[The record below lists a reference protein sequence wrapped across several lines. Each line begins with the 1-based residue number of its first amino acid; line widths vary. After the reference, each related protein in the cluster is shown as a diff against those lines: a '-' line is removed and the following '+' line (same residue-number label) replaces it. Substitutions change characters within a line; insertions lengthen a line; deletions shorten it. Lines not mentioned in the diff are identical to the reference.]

1 MANQAI
7 ETVNQRGG
15 YVIISLAALVFA
27 AGIVGYHFFSA
38 QPTVVRLLMLLGGLV
53 AGLAI
58 AWLSAPGKEFINFA
72 RESYLE
78 ARRVVWPSRKETVQ
92 TTLIVFAFVFI
103 MALFLFATD
112 KTLEWILYDLLLGW
126 RK

>member
-1 MANQAI
+1 MANQAV

-15 YVIISLAALVFA
+15 YVVVFIAAAVA
-27 AGIVGYHFFSA
+27 VAGVIGYHFFST
-38 QPTVVRLLMLLGGLV
+38 QPTVVRLLMLLGGIATGLV
-53 AGLAI
+53 I
-58 AWLSAPGKEFINFA
+58 AWFSAPGREFIGFA

-92 TTLIVFAFVFI
+92 TTLIVFGFVVV
-103 MALFLFATD
+103 MALFLFVAD
-112 KTLEWILYDLLLGW
+112 KSLEWVMYDLLLGW

>member
-1 MANQAI
+1 MANQAV

-15 YVIISLAALVFA
+15 YMIVSLAALIAV
-27 AGIVGYHFFSA
+27 AGVVGYHFFST
-38 QPTVVRLLMLLGGLV
+38 QPTVVRLVMLLGGLV
-53 AGLAI
+53 GGLAI

-72 RESYLE
+72 RESYAE

-92 TTLIVFAFVFI
+92 TTLIVFGFVVV
-103 MALFLFATD
+103 MALFLFAAD
-112 KTLEWILYDLLLGW
+112 KSLEWILYDLLLGW

>member
-1 MANQAI
+1 MANQAV

-15 YVIISLAALVFA
+15 YVIISLAALVIA
-27 AGIVGYHFFSA
+27 AGIVGYHFFST
-38 QPTVVRLLMLLGGLV
+38 QPTVVRLLMLLGGVV

-92 TTLIVFAFVFI
+92 TTLIVFGFVFI